1 MRVSSGDRHGHTEA
15 HREGD
20 VKIEAEAA
28 VMQLKPRD
36 DLNQQAGRGK
46 ERFSLRLL
54 GRSTMA
60 LMTP

>member
-1 MRVSSGDRHGHTEA
+1 MRVSLGDRHGHTEA

-36 DLNQQAGRGK
+36 DLSQQKLEEARK
-46 ERFSLRLL
+46 DCLL
-54 GRSTMA
+54 HS
-60 LMTP
+60 